1 MSKLYIA
8 YGSNMNLEQMTYRCK
23 GAKVKGVGSIIG
35 WNLVFRG
42 NKGNAY
48 ATIEPAENKEVPV
61 VIWKIESSDEK
72 ALDKYEDYPEL
83 YRKENIVAIL
93 NGEEV
98 EAMVYIMN
106 GRFIEKPRKRYYEII
121 RQGYI
126 DNGIDVGILERF
138 LEKNI

>member
-8 YGSNMNLEQMTYRCK
+8 YGSNMNLEQMAYRCPT
-23 GAKVKGVGSIIG
+23 AKVKGAGSIIG

-48 ATIEPAENKEVPV
+48 ATIEPDGNKEVPV
-61 VIWKIESSDEK
+61 VIWEIESSDEK
-72 ALDKYEDYPEL
+72 ALDRYEGYPRL
-83 YRKENIVAIL
+83 YRKENIKAVL
-93 NGEEV
+93 EGEEV

-106 GRFIEKPRKRYYEII
+106 GKSIEKPSRRYYEII

-126 DNGIDVGILERF
+126 DNGIDVGVLDGF
-138 LEKNI
+138 LEE

>member
-8 YGSNMNLEQMTYRCK
+8 YGSNMNLEQMAYRCPTV
-23 GAKVKGVGSIIG
+23 KVKGADSIIG

-61 VIWKIESSDEK
+61 IIWEIELSDEK
-72 ALDKYEDYPEL
+72 ALDRYEGYPRF
-83 YRKENIVAIL
+83 YRKENIKAVL
-93 NGEEV
+93 EGEEV

-106 GRFIEKPRKRYYEII
+106 GNPIEKPSQRYYGII

-126 DNGIDVGILERF
+126 DNGIDVGILDGF
-138 LEKNI
+138 LKG